1 MKFVLLA
8 CLLLAPCALSAVAI
22 ASENDLPTTSRRAPS
37 ASCNLPPQ
45 MVQEIKSYAPIAN
58 KIIKFV
64 TSGKFK
70 GKTWRKLA
78 EFVDKFGSRIAG
90 SENLENAID
99 FMLKGL
105 TKEGLENVHGENAQV
120 PHWVRYKH
128 IIKFIKI
135 FFHIF
140 IFKNEKFES
149 PLCLYY
155 LFILCRGRE
164 YAELI
169 EPRKQNLPILGLG
182 SSIATPKEGITA
194 ELLVVDSF
202 DELQKNKA
210 LVYNFIIAQREQS

>member
-1 MKFVLLA
+1 MKFLLLA

-99 FMLKGL
+99 FMLKEL

-128 IIKFIKI
+128 IIKD
-135 FFHIF
+135 FFHLNFQKREILVT
-140 IFKNEKFES
+140 S
-149 PLCLYY
+149 LCLYY
-155 LFILCRGRE
+155 LFMLCRGRE

-210 LVYNFIIAQREQS
+210 LVYIL